1 MSSRRGGAKAASY
14 GRTGQ
19 LFTVT
24 SLISVYT
31 TLTCKFLLHN
41 ELLLYDELL
50 LYNELLRRLDRG
62 IYIESA
68 AVIGDIPDGSQSEG
82 RGGTFS
88 AAIMAA
94 NSHVAAAAAA
104 AGL

>member
-24 SLISVYT
+24 SLISIYT
-31 TLTCKFLLHN
+31 TLTCKSLLHN

-50 LYNELLRRLDRG
+50 RRPDRG

-68 AVIGDIPDGSQSEG
+68 VVIGDIPDGSQSEG

-94 NSHVAAAAAA
+94 AAAA